1 MLYFWAMAAITL
13 QVPDDM
19 ARRFRGRESE
29 LSRAVEMGLRELN
42 ADAQR
47 GYEGAAGVLEFLA
60 NLPNPDEILNLRPSA
75 WLSARIADLLEI
87 NRTEGLS
94 PEEEDEWEQYQ
105 YLEHLVRMAKT
116 KACSKLGIT
125 SANG

>member
-1 MLYFWAMAAITL
+1 MAAVTV

-19 ARRFRGRESE
+19 ARRFRGREGE
-29 LSRAVEMGLRELN
+29 LSRAVEIGLRELN
-42 ADAQR
+42 AHAQR

-60 NLPNPDEILNLRPSA
+60 NLPNPDEILNLQPSA

-87 NRTEGLS
+87 NRTKGLS

-116 KACSKLGIT
+116 KACLKLGIT